1 METRKIQQ
9 VGGGTYT
16 VSLPKEW
23 ATAADIEPGAVVALH
38 SHIDGTL
45 VVQTGVEAD
54 DTDPLTL
61 SVDDAEAACVERTLR
76 AAYTAGI
83 NSLELEPPDG
93 VTEVTHR
100 RVDRVT
106 RALTGVT
113 VTDSGDDAIQLRS
126 LLDVEEVSITQ
137 SVRQLQF
144 AALSAHREAT
154 TAVTASPPG
163 APGGQDDQ
171 TDRIIAM
178 VDHYFQR
185 GLDSLSVMD
194 ALGLTRPALFDRWVT
209 ARELGR
215 VADHADRIG
224 AVADRLDDP
233 VEPDLAADLETLA
246 DRSRDLVRDAVGVV
260 LDADGP
266 PSSQTAAPA
275 GDDSAIDAARR
286 LLDERD
292 ELADDIDA
300 FDHRLFETDD
310 ADYRLTH
317 TVDALRQT
325 AEAAGAVAEVGLQS
339 LLRTRCS
346 SGPAD
351 VGQTT

>member
-1 METRKIQQ
+1 MQTRKIQQ

-45 VVQTGVEAD
+45 VVQTGVEAAD
-54 DTDPLTL
+54 SEPLTL
-61 SVDDAEAACVERTLR
+61 SVADADPDSLERALR

-83 NSLELEPPDG
+83 DSIELEAPDG
-93 VTEVTHR
+93 VSEVTR
-100 RVDRVT
+100 RHIERVT
-106 RALTGVT
+106 RELTGVT
-113 VTDSGDDAIQLRS
+113 VTESGGDTIQVRS

-144 AALSAHREAT
+144 AALSAHQAAT
-154 TAVTASPPG
+154 THLTAPTPE
-163 APGGQDDQ
+163 APGSRDSQ
-171 TDRIIAM
+171 TDRIAAM

-209 ARELGR
+209 ARELAR
-215 VADHADRIG
+215 VADHADRIA

-233 VEPDLAADLETLA
+233 VGAALADDVETLA
-246 DRSRDLVRDAVGVV
+246 DRSRDLVQDAVGVV
-260 LDADGP
+260 LDGGETTDR
-266 PSSQTAAPA
+266 T
-275 GDDSAIDAARR
+275 DDAATDAVQG

-292 ELADDIDA
+292 QLCADVEE
-300 FDHRLFETDD
+300 FDRRLFDSD
-310 ADYRLTH
+310 GADYRLTH
-317 TVDALRQT
+317 AVAALRGT
-325 AEAAGAVAEVGLQS
+325 AEAAGTVAEVGLQS
-339 LLRTRCS
+339 LLCERRS
-346 SGPAD
+346 SDAMALGRPS
-351 VGQTT
+351 

>member
-1 METRKIQQ
+1 MQTRKIQQ

-45 VVQTGVEAD
+45 VVQTGVESEA
-54 DTDPLTL
+54 DPLTL
-61 SVDDAEAACVERTLR
+61 SVADTDPASLERTLR
-76 AAYTAGI
+76 AAYTAGVDSI
-83 NSLELEPPDG
+83 ELVSPDG
-93 VTEVTHR
+93 ATESTHR

-113 VTDSGDDAIQLRS
+113 VTDPSDDGMQVRS

-154 TAVTASPPG
+154 AALTAPAPDATAG
-163 APGGQDDQ
+163 RADG
-171 TDRIIAM
+171 TDRIAAM

-194 ALGLTRPALFDRWVT
+194 ALGLTRPELFDHWVT
-209 ARELGR
+209 ARELAR
-215 VADHADRIG
+215 VADHADRIA

-233 VEPDLAADLETLA
+233 VGAALADDVETLA
-246 DRSRDLVRDAVGVV
+246 DRSRDLVQDAVGVV
-260 LDADGP
+260 LDGGEATDR
-266 PSSQTAAPA
+266 T
-275 GDDSAIDAARR
+275 DDATDAVQG

-292 ELADDIDA
+292 QLCADIKE
-300 FDHRLFETDD
+300 FDRRLFETDG

-317 TVDALRQT
+317 AVDALRGT
-325 AEAAGAVAEVGLQS
+325 AEAAGTVAEVGLRS
-339 LLRTRCS
+339 LLRERCS
-346 SGPAD
+346 STSVDAGRTP
-351 VGQTT
+351 

>member
-45 VVQTGVEAD
+45 VVQTGIEERNGE
-54 DTDPLTL
+54 PLSL
-61 SVDDAEAACVERTLR
+61 SVADTEPASLEPMLR
-76 AAYTAGI
+76 AAYAAGI
-83 NSLELEPPDG
+83 DSLELDAPDG
-93 VTEVTHR
+93 VTDETHR
-100 RVDRVT
+100 RVDRLT

-113 VTDSGDDAIQLRS
+113 VTDSSDDAIQVRS

-154 TAVTASPPG
+154 AALTAASA
-163 APGGQDDQ
+163 APAGGDDG
-171 TDRIIAM
+171 TDRIAAM

-194 ALGLTRPALFDRWVT
+194 SLGLTRPELFDRWVT
-209 ARELGR
+209 ARELAR
-215 VADHADRIG
+215 VADHADRM
-224 AVADRLDDP
+224 ASVADRLDDP
-233 VEPDLAADLETLA
+233 VDPDFAADVDDLA
-246 DRSRDLVRDAVGVV
+246 DRSRDLVEDAVSVV
-260 LDADGP
+260 LDAGDGGTG
-266 PSSQTAAPA
+266 SAAP
-275 GDDSAIDAARR
+275 DDADVATARR
-286 LLDERD
+286 CLDERD
-292 ELADDIDA
+292 DLCAVLDD
-300 FDHRLFETDD
+300 FDRRLFEADG

-317 TVDALRQT
+317 AVDALRGT
-325 AEAAGAVAEVGLQS
+325 TEAAGAVAEVGLQS
-339 LLRTRCS
+339 LLRERCS
-346 SGPAD
+346 PGSVD
-351 VGQTT
+351 VGQTL

>member
-45 VVQTGVEAD
+45 VVQTGVEREA
-54 DTDPLTL
+54 DPLAL
-61 SVDDAEAACVERTLR
+61 SVTDADPDTLERTLQ

-83 NSLELEPPDG
+83 DCIELDAPDG
-93 VTEVTHR
+93 VTESTHR
-100 RVDRVT
+100 RVDRLT

-113 VTDSGDDAIQLRS
+113 VTESDDDVVQVRS

-154 TAVTASPPG
+154 TGLTASPPA

-171 TDRIIAM
+171 TDRIAAM

-209 ARELGR
+209 ACELAR
-215 VADHADRIG
+215 VADHADRV
-224 AVADRLDDP
+224 AATADRLDGSVD
-233 VEPDLAADLETLA
+233 PDLAADLDDLA
-246 DRSRDLVRDAVGVV
+246 DRSRTLVEDAVGVV
-260 LDADGP
+260 LDTDERG
-266 PSSQTAAPA
+266 APQRVL
-275 GDDSAIDAARR
+275 DARDT
-286 LLDERD
+286 LLDDVR
-292 ELADDIDA
+292 A
-300 FDHRLFETDD
+300 FDRRLFEADD

-317 TVDALRQT
+317 AVDALRRT
-325 AEAAGAVAEVGLQS
+325 AEAAGRIAEVGLQS
-339 LLRTRCS
+339 RLRDRCS
-346 SGPAD
+346 SASGD
-351 VGQTT
+351 VGQLM